1 MSLFVLYS
9 ICEIYLTLGYASD
22 CKVQV
27 FLSDMIFLACNAID
41 GVPEEVVMVLIRIE
55 LRAYGYLIPFG
66 QQTLGKLQ
74 VKCVTWPV

>member
-41 GVPEEVVMVLIRIE
+41 GVPE
-55 LRAYGYLIPFG
+55 
-66 QQTLGKLQ
+66 
-74 VKCVTWPV
+74 